1 MSIPQSGGG
10 LIGSRD
16 DLVRFL
22 EAGAKP
28 RERFRI
34 GTEHEKFGFYA
45 GDLKPV
51 PYDGPRGIGALLDG
65 LRRFGWQPI
74 LENDH
79 LIGLKGG
86 AQGAASVSLEPGGQF
101 ELSGAPLWTLH
112 ETCCELNTHFE
123 QANEVAG
130 ALGIK
135 FLGLGAS
142 PLWSLAET
150 PIMPKGRYS
159 IMKRYMPTRGRHGLD
174 MMFRTS
180 TVQVNLDFASEA
192 DMVRKMR
199 VGLALQPIATA
210 LFANSPFTEGKPN
223 GYLSFRSQIW
233 LDVDPDRTGMLP
245 FVFENGFGFERYVDY
260 ALDVPMYFVY
270 RKGRYIDVAGKPF
283 RDFLERRI
291 PELKDETPTLS
302 DWADH
307 LTTIF
312 PEVRLKQFIE
322 MRGADTGPRAL
333 LCALPAFWVGLLYDE
348 DALSAA
354 DALIRDWTAE
364 ERAALRQAVP
374 KSALAT
380 PFRGRTVL
388 DLAREVLA
396 IARAGLKARG
406 RRGWTDEDET
416 PYLEPLD
423 QIVARGTTEAEAL
436 LKRYHG
442 EWRGDIRRAFEDCA
456 Y

>member
-1 MSIPQSGGG
+1 MSIPQSGSGP
-10 LIGSRD
+10 IGSRD

-22 EAGAKP
+22 EDGAKP

-34 GTEHEKFGFYA
+34 GTEHEKIPFYA
-45 GDLKPV
+45 DGLSPV
-51 PYDGPRGIGALLDG
+51 PYEGPRGIETLLGG

-123 QANEVAG
+123 QANEIAG

-135 FLGLGAS
+135 FLALGTS

-150 PIMPKGRYS
+150 PIMPKGRYG
-159 IMKRYMPTRGRHGLD
+159 IMKRYMPTRGKHGLD
-174 MMFRTS
+174 MMFRTG
-180 TVQVNLDFASEA
+180 TVQVNLDFSSEA
-192 DMVRKMR
+192 DMVRKLR
-199 VGLALQPIATA
+199 VGLALQPVATA
-210 LFANSPFTEGKPN
+210 LFANSPFTDGRPN
-223 GYLSFRSQIW
+223 GYLSFRSRIW

-245 FVFENGFGFERYVDY
+245 FVFEKGFGFERYVDY

-270 RKGRYIDVAGKPF
+270 RKGRYIDVAGRPF

-291 PELKDETPTLS
+291 PELKDEQPTLG

-312 PEVRLKQFIE
+312 PEARLKQFIE
-322 MRGADTGPRAL
+322 MRGADTGPRGL

-354 DALIRDWTAE
+354 EAMIADWTAE
-364 ERAALRQAVP
+364 ERAALREAVP

-380 PFRGRTVL
+380 SFRGRTVL
-388 DLAREVLA
+388 DLARETLA

-406 RRGWTDEDET
+406 RRGRVDADESSFLD
-416 PYLEPLD
+416 PLD
-423 QIVARGTTEAEAL
+423 QIVARGTTEAEEL

-442 EWRGDIRRAFEDCA
+442 AWAGDIRRAFDERA